1 MEMVRRMPALSTLL
15 LAGACAASLSCAKP
29 EAPPPEPAPEAPKAA
44 AAPHWDYGTEHGPAT
59 WASLSPEFA
68 ACGAGL
74 KQSPVDLTKAATA
87 EVHEL
92 RTSYSPAQ
100 LRIIRHEHVA
110 DGINNGHT
118 VQVNYAGADALTL
131 GDEVFPLVQY
141 HFHAPSEHTVDGRHY
156 PMEMHLVHKS
166 AGGKLA
172 VLGVLVEE
180 GAENGAFAPVWANL
194 PAEKGKEFHLA
205 HVTVDTDA
213 LLPKDRSTWRY
224 DGSLTTPPCTEGVQ
238 WIVFRKP
245 VQLSTAQIAAFK
257 AIHDGNNR
265 PVQPLNG
272 RVLLADA
279 IAETTAK

>member
-1 MEMVRRMPALSTLL
+1 MNSDRRMPVLSSLL
-15 LAGACAASLSCAKP
+15 LAAACAVSPSCAKP
-29 EAPPPEPAPEAPKAA
+29 EAPPPEPAREAPKAA
-44 AAPHWDYGTEHGPAT
+44 AAPHWDYGTEHGPAA
-59 WASLSPEFA
+59 WASLSPDFA
-68 ACGAGL
+68 ACGTGL
-74 KQSPVDLTKAATA
+74 KQSPIDLTKAATA
-87 EVHEL
+87 EVPNL

-180 GAENGAFAPVWANL
+180 GAENDAFAPVWANL

-213 LLPKDRSTWRY
+213 LLPKDHSTWRY

-238 WIVFRKP
+238 WIVFRNP
-245 VQLSTAQIAAFK
+245 IQLSTAQVAAFK

-265 PVQPLNG
+265 PIQPLNG
-272 RVLLADA
+272 RTLLADA
-279 IAETTAK
+279 IGETTAK